1 MWGKPKY
8 GNKKVIYDGEIFD
21 SKKELQRYMELTL
34 LQKAGKIQKLERQVK
49 FVLIPA
55 QREPDTTGPRGG
67 VKKGKVIENEC
78 TYIADFVYID
88 NDTQRVVVE
97 DTKGFRTKD
106 YIVKRKLMRYML
118 GLTITE
124 I

>member
-1 MWGKPKY
+1 MWSKPKY
-8 GNKKVIYDGEIFD
+8 GNKKVIYDGETFD

-55 QREPDTTGPRGG
+55 HREPDTTGPRGG
-67 VKKGKVIENEC
+67 VKKGKVIESEC
-78 TYIADFVYID
+78 SYIADFVYID

-106 YIVKRKLMRYML
+106 YIIKRKLMRYML